1 MGMSPNKIDRV
12 VARLTISRI
21 ADIFHQ
27 EVQGIPFTSAGH
39 YRMREAAEKLILDL
53 IPAYKRGQNSLGDD
67 EQVEALEADVLAFF
81 DQHPRW
87 QSDAVREYMGKKDP
101 REMVSFY
108 Q

>member
-1 MGMSPNKIDRV
+1 M
-12 VARLTISRI
+12 T
-21 ADIFHQ
+21 
-27 EVQGIPFTSAGH
+27 
-39 YRMREAAEKLILDL
+39 
-53 IPAYKRGQNSLGDD
+53 

-87 QSDAVREYMGKKDP
+87 QSGAVREYMGKKDL